1 MGWSVM
7 FPKLNVKSSAVILR
21 RLAHAQNSNVV
32 RLRLKIALLLIAGV
46 CMKAHGSLFA

>member
-1 MGWSVM
+1 M

-32 RLRLKIALLLIAGV
+32 RLLKIALLLIAGDV